1 MHLSIIDF
9 ITKHLVE
16 IVIYR
21 YKFYIYVSYLT
32 HLNTFFSETGCV
44 GFAGLSNGP
53 WHKKERLRAPGVEQ
67 VRC

>member
-32 HLNTFFSETGCV
+32 HLNTFF
-44 GFAGLSNGP
+44 F
-53 WHKKERLRAPGVEQ
+53 LRRGV
-67 VRC
+67 